1 MSGTFA
7 SVLIALIAGG
17 GLLGPTADRDERA
30 PAATPPASP
39 PSLIERPAEASEPV
53 LPEAIQPAAVPEDLP
68 VANEICIQQMAG
80 FPDSSPQAR
89 YQFYRLVQASAVGA
103 DAGLLDALAAYGG
116 GGISADT
123 PMIETV
129 EEIAN
134 PVMRQAAPQLIVAQ
148 MAHLIGFAQD
158 CAPYIDGQVRAYV
171 ATDPGLADPQ
181 YNREIG
187 EDALFLRSVLLD
199 TLYRLEADADPHFGA
214 AVSRYQRSIV
224 TQRDEIEFAAF
235 DSELAELEAIALG
248 DLGDRLDMANASVN
262 DTLDQGQLDAAI
274 GLSRD
279 MSEAYQ
285 RESRARMAQVFIEIL
300 GRY

>member
-1 MSGTFA
+1 MSSAIA
-7 SVLIALIAGG
+7 SVLIALVAGG
-17 GLLGPTADRDERA
+17 GLLGPVGDRDERA
-30 PAATPPASP
+30 PAASP
-39 PSLIERPAEASEPV
+39 PEPAPRVIESPATPSGPILSETTV
-53 LPEAIQPAAVPEDLP
+53 RSVVPEDLP
-68 VANEICIQQMAG
+68 VANERCIQQMAG

-103 DAGLLDALAAYGG
+103 DAGLLDALTAFDG
-116 GGISADT
+116 GGIPADT
-123 PMIETV
+123 PIIETV

-171 ATDPGLADPQ
+171 ATDPSLADPQ

-199 TLYRLEADADPHFGA
+199 TLYRLEADTDPHHGM
-214 AVSRYQRSIV
+214 AVARYQRSIV

-235 DSELAELEAIALG
+235 DSELDELETLALG

-262 DTLDQGQLDAAI
+262 DTLDQGQLDAAV

-285 RESRARMAQVFIEIL
+285 RESRARMAQVFIDIL
-300 GRY
+300 GTY